1 MDRDPYSEYNDYIK
15 KRRDGLSERKVENM
29 IKEEI
34 AKNKPKIGWLKAL
47 TIFLLIYSLVMSYF
61 VAKNMTG
68 ITETINKNGQV
79 ESSTISIKNN
89 SVSTENAV
97 AKKSLDSVVG
107 ITTVGVQEN
116 MFFQGRVVEGVGSG
130 VVVSKDGYILTN
142 AHVVQDGKA
151 EKIEVLL
158 TNGKKSS
165 AKLLWYDTT
174 LDLAVI
180 KTDMT
185 GLKPVEMGD
194 SDKVQ
199 IGDKAIAIGNPLG
212 LDLQSTLTSG
222 YISGKDRTITLQN
235 GLQMDG
241 LMQTD
246 AAINSGNSGGALLN
260 SKGQQIGI
268 NSAKA
273 GNSDGIGFAIPINTV
288 KNVIDQIIKNGEY
301 KSVYLGITGQSLDY
315 FKQFPQAN
323 MGALEDVEGVY
334 VFNNF
339 DQNDIF
345 QKGDVIT
352 AVDGKKV
359 TDMASLRKVLLDY
372 QIGQSAEITL
382 IRDGKEQKINFTFSI
397 DSSNVDEYKQASP
410 ENKIEKNE
418 EDRERSNPFYNLP

>member
-68 ITETINKNGQV
+68 ITETINQNGQV

-246 AAINSGNSGGALLN
+246 AAINSGNSGGGLFDQEGKL
-260 SKGQQIGI
+260 IGI
-268 NSAKA
+268 NTAKA
-273 GNSDGIGFAIPINTV
+273 SAEGIGFTIPINVAKTIVDNIVSGGSFEGV
-288 KNVIDQIIKNGEY
+288 K
-301 KSVYLGITGQSLDY
+301 LGISGVDVKTFQQATGQKLSIDKGIYVVEVVRGSSAQKAGVTRGDIITKVNGKEINTMSSL
-315 FKQFPQAN
+315 KK
-323 MGALEDVEGVY
+323 ALLEVRPK
-334 VFNNF
+334 
-339 DQNDIF
+339 
-345 QKGDVIT
+345 QKGKIT
-352 AVDGKKV
+352 V
-359 TDMASLRKVLLDY
+359 Y
-372 QIGQSAEITL
+372 
-382 IRDGKEQKINFTFSI
+382 RDGSTKDLDIEFSTLEQK
-397 DSSNVDEYKQASP
+397 
-410 ENKIEKNE
+410 
-418 EDRERSNPFYNLP
+418 

>member
-68 ITETINKNGQV
+68 ITETINKSGQV

-246 AAINSGNSGGALLN
+246 AAINSGNSGGGLFDQEGKL
-260 SKGQQIGI
+260 IGI
-268 NSAKA
+268 NTAKA
-273 GNSDGIGFAIPINTV
+273 SAEGIGFTIPINVAKTIVDNIVSGGSFEGV
-288 KNVIDQIIKNGEY
+288 K
-301 KSVYLGITGQSLDY
+301 LGISGVDVKTFQQATGQKLSIDKGIYVVEVVRGSSAQKAGVTRGDIITKVNGKEINTMSSL
-315 FKQFPQAN
+315 KKALLEVRPQ
-323 MGALEDVEGVY
+323 
-334 VFNNF
+334 
-339 DQNDIF
+339 
-345 QKGDVIT
+345 QKGKIT
-352 AVDGKKV
+352 I
-359 TDMASLRKVLLDY
+359 Y
-372 QIGQSAEITL
+372 
-382 IRDGKEQKINFTFSI
+382 RDGNTKDLDIEFSTLQQK
-397 DSSNVDEYKQASP
+397 
-410 ENKIEKNE
+410 
-418 EDRERSNPFYNLP
+418 

>member
-15 KRRDGLSERKVENM
+15 KRREGLSERKVENM

-246 AAINSGNSGGALLN
+246 AAINSGNSGGGLFDQEGKL
-260 SKGQQIGI
+260 IGI
-268 NSAKA
+268 NTAKA
-273 GNSDGIGFAIPINTV
+273 SAEGIGFTIPINVAKTIVDNIVSGGSFEGV
-288 KNVIDQIIKNGEY
+288 K
-301 KSVYLGITGQSLDY
+301 LGISGVDVKTFQQATGQKLSIDKGIYVVEVVRGSSAQKAGVTRGDIITKVNGKEINTMSSL
-315 FKQFPQAN
+315 KKALLEVRPQ
-323 MGALEDVEGVY
+323 
-334 VFNNF
+334 
-339 DQNDIF
+339 
-345 QKGDVIT
+345 QKGKIT
-352 AVDGKKV
+352 V
-359 TDMASLRKVLLDY
+359 Y
-372 QIGQSAEITL
+372 
-382 IRDGKEQKINFTFSI
+382 RDGNTKDLDIEFSTLQQK
-397 DSSNVDEYKQASP
+397 
-410 ENKIEKNE
+410 
-418 EDRERSNPFYNLP
+418 

>member
-1 MDRDPYSEYNDYIK
+1 MDRDPYSDYNDYIR

-29 IKEEI
+29 IKKEI

-61 VAKNMTG
+61 VVKNMTG

-79 ESSTISIKNN
+79 ESSTISIKNS

-107 ITTVGVQEN
+107 ITTVGVQGN

-151 EKIEVLL
+151 EKIDVLL

-180 KTDMT
+180 KTDLT

-246 AAINSGNSGGALLN
+246 AAINSGNSGGGLFDQEGKL
-260 SKGQQIGI
+260 IGI
-268 NSAKA
+268 NTAKA
-273 GNSDGIGFAIPINTV
+273 SAEGIGFTIPINVAKSIVDNIVTGGSFEGV
-288 KNVIDQIIKNGEY
+288 K
-301 KSVYLGITGQSLDY
+301 LGISGVDVKTFQQATGQKLSIDKGIYVVEVVKGSSAQKAGVTRGDIITKVNGKQINTMSSL
-315 FKQFPQAN
+315 K
-323 MGALEDVEGVY
+323 
-334 VFNNF
+334 
-339 DQNDIF
+339 
-345 QKGDVIT
+345 
-352 AVDGKKV
+352 
-359 TDMASLRKVLLDY
+359 KVLLEVRPK
-372 QIGQSAEITL
+372 QKGKITVY
-382 IRDGKEQKINFTFSI
+382 RDGSTKDLDIEFSTLEQK
-397 DSSNVDEYKQASP
+397 
-410 ENKIEKNE
+410 
-418 EDRERSNPFYNLP
+418 

>member
-180 KTDMT
+180 KTDLT

-222 YISGKDRTITLQN
+222 YISGKDRTINLQN

-246 AAINSGNSGGALLN
+246 AAINSGNSGGGLFDQEGKL
-260 SKGQQIGI
+260 IGI
-268 NSAKA
+268 NTAKA
-273 GNSDGIGFAIPINTV
+273 SAEGIGFTIPINVAKTIVDNIVSGGSFEGV
-288 KNVIDQIIKNGEY
+288 K
-301 KSVYLGITGQSLDY
+301 LGISGVDVKTFQQATGQKLSIDKGIYVVEVVRGSSAQKAGVTRGDIITKVNGKEINTMSSL
-315 FKQFPQAN
+315 KKALLEVRPQ
-323 MGALEDVEGVY
+323 
-334 VFNNF
+334 
-339 DQNDIF
+339 
-345 QKGDVIT
+345 QKGKIT
-352 AVDGKKV
+352 I
-359 TDMASLRKVLLDY
+359 Y
-372 QIGQSAEITL
+372 
-382 IRDGKEQKINFTFSI
+382 RDGNTKDLDIEFSALQQK
-397 DSSNVDEYKQASP
+397 
-410 ENKIEKNE
+410 
-418 EDRERSNPFYNLP
+418 

>member
-1 MDRDPYSEYNDYIK
+1 MDRDPYSDYNDYIR

-29 IKEEI
+29 IKKEI

-61 VAKNMTG
+61 VVKNMTG

-79 ESSTISIKNN
+79 ESSTISIKNS

-151 EKIEVLL
+151 EKIDVLL

-180 KTDMT
+180 KTDLT

-246 AAINSGNSGGALLN
+246 AAINSGNSGGGLFDQEGKL
-260 SKGQQIGI
+260 IGI
-268 NSAKA
+268 NTAKA
-273 GNSDGIGFAIPINTV
+273 SAEGIGLGV
-288 KNVIDQIIKNGEY
+288 
-301 KSVYLGITGQSLDY
+301 LGIGLPDIVVFTGFILRGIY
-315 FKQFPQAN
+315 ET
-323 MGALEDVEGVY
+323 ALQYGFTYDATEEKLL
-334 VFNNF
+334 
-339 DQNDIF
+339 IL
-345 QKGDVIT
+345 K
-352 AVDGKKV
+352 
-359 TDMASLRKVLLDY
+359 MMEASLSHGEEWVRVNAEVDRILAKEWHGNHAEDDVTQQIRRTADVFALDMLLAKFIQGLPLIGIVGGAGNPVYYGKVIRYAQLKYHKRYLQEKLD
-372 QIGQSAEITL
+372 
-382 IRDGKEQKINFTFSI
+382 KINK
-397 DSSNVDEYKQASP
+397 ELK
-410 ENKIEKNE
+410 
-418 EDRERSNPFYNLP
+418 

>member
-1 MDRDPYSEYNDYIK
+1 MDRDPYSDYNDYIR

-29 IKEEI
+29 IKKEI

-61 VAKNMTG
+61 VVKNMTG

-89 SVSTENAV
+89 SLSTENAV

-151 EKIEVLL
+151 EKIDVLL

-180 KTDMT
+180 KTDLT

-246 AAINSGNSGGALLN
+246 AAINSGNSGGGLFNQEGKL
-260 SKGQQIGI
+260 IGI
-268 NSAKA
+268 NTAKA
-273 GNSDGIGFAIPINTV
+273 SAEGIGFTIPINVAKSIVDNIVTGGSFEGV
-288 KNVIDQIIKNGEY
+288 K
-301 KSVYLGITGQSLDY
+301 LGISGVDVKTFQQATGQKLSIDKGIYVVEVVKGSSAQKAGVTRGDIVTKINGKQINTMSSLKKALLEVRP
-315 FKQFPQAN
+315 KQR
-323 MGALEDVEGVY
+323 GKITVY
-334 VFNNF
+334 
-339 DQNDIF
+339 
-345 QKGDVIT
+345 
-352 AVDGKKV
+352 
-359 TDMASLRKVLLDY
+359 
-372 QIGQSAEITL
+372 
-382 IRDGKEQKINFTFSI
+382 RDGSTKDLDIEFSTLEQK
-397 DSSNVDEYKQASP
+397 
-410 ENKIEKNE
+410 
-418 EDRERSNPFYNLP
+418 

>member
-130 VVVSKDGYILTN
+130 VVVSQDGYILTN

-246 AAINSGNSGGALLN
+246 AAINSGNSGGGLFDQEGKL
-260 SKGQQIGI
+260 IGI
-268 NSAKA
+268 NTAKA
-273 GNSDGIGFAIPINTV
+273 SAEGIGFTIPINVAKTIVDNIVSGGSFEGV
-288 KNVIDQIIKNGEY
+288 K
-301 KSVYLGITGQSLDY
+301 LGISGVDVKTFQQATGQKLSIDKGIYVVEVVRGSSAQKAGVTRGDIITKVNGKEINTMSSL
-315 FKQFPQAN
+315 KKALLEVRPQ
-323 MGALEDVEGVY
+323 
-334 VFNNF
+334 
-339 DQNDIF
+339 
-345 QKGDVIT
+345 QKGKIT
-352 AVDGKKV
+352 V
-359 TDMASLRKVLLDY
+359 Y
-372 QIGQSAEITL
+372 
-382 IRDGKEQKINFTFSI
+382 RDGNTKDLDIEFSTLQK
-397 DSSNVDEYKQASP
+397 K
-410 ENKIEKNE
+410 
-418 EDRERSNPFYNLP
+418 

>member
-246 AAINSGNSGGALLN
+246 AAINSGNSGGGLFDQEGKL
-260 SKGQQIGI
+260 IGI
-268 NSAKA
+268 NTAKA
-273 GNSDGIGFAIPINTV
+273 SAEGIGFTIPINVAKTIVDNIVSGGSFEGV
-288 KNVIDQIIKNGEY
+288 K
-301 KSVYLGITGQSLDY
+301 LGISGVDVKTFQQATGQKLSIDKGIYVVEVVRESSAQKAGVTRGDIITKVNGKEINTMSSL
-315 FKQFPQAN
+315 KK
-323 MGALEDVEGVY
+323 ALLEVRPK
-334 VFNNF
+334 
-339 DQNDIF
+339 
-345 QKGDVIT
+345 QKGKIT
-352 AVDGKKV
+352 V
-359 TDMASLRKVLLDY
+359 Y
-372 QIGQSAEITL
+372 
-382 IRDGKEQKINFTFSI
+382 RDGNTKDLDIEFSTLQQK
-397 DSSNVDEYKQASP
+397 
-410 ENKIEKNE
+410 
-418 EDRERSNPFYNLP
+418 

>member
-1 MDRDPYSEYNDYIK
+1 MDRDPYSDYNDYIR

-29 IKEEI
+29 IKKEI
-34 AKNKPKIGWLKAL
+34 DKNKPKIGWIKAL

-61 VAKNMTG
+61 VVKNMTG

-79 ESSTISIKNN
+79 ESSTISIKNS

-151 EKIEVLL
+151 EKIDVLL

-180 KTDMT
+180 KTDLT

-246 AAINSGNSGGALLN
+246 AAINSGNSGGGLFDQEGKL
-260 SKGQQIGI
+260 IGI
-268 NSAKA
+268 NTAKA
-273 GNSDGIGFAIPINTV
+273 SAEGIGFTIPINVAKSIVDNIITGGSFEGV
-288 KNVIDQIIKNGEY
+288 K
-301 KSVYLGITGQSLDY
+301 LGISGVDVKTFQQATGQKLSIDKGIYVVEVVKGSSAQKAGVTRGDIITKVNGKQINTMSSL
-315 FKQFPQAN
+315 K
-323 MGALEDVEGVY
+323 
-334 VFNNF
+334 
-339 DQNDIF
+339 
-345 QKGDVIT
+345 
-352 AVDGKKV
+352 
-359 TDMASLRKVLLDY
+359 KVLLEVRPK
-372 QIGQSAEITL
+372 QKGKITVY
-382 IRDGKEQKINFTFSI
+382 RDGSTKDLDIEFSTLEQK
-397 DSSNVDEYKQASP
+397 
-410 ENKIEKNE
+410 
-418 EDRERSNPFYNLP
+418 

>member
-1 MDRDPYSEYNDYIK
+1 MDRDPYSDYNDYIR

-29 IKEEI
+29 IKKEI

-61 VAKNMTG
+61 VVKNMTG

-79 ESSTISIKNN
+79 ESSTISIKNS

-151 EKIEVLL
+151 EKIDVLL

-180 KTDMT
+180 KTDLT

-194 SDKVQ
+194 SEKVQ

-246 AAINSGNSGGALLN
+246 AAINSGNSGGGLFDQEGKL
-260 SKGQQIGI
+260 IGI
-268 NSAKA
+268 NTAKA
-273 GNSDGIGFAIPINTV
+273 SAEGIGFTIPINVAKSIVDNIITGGSFEGV
-288 KNVIDQIIKNGEY
+288 K
-301 KSVYLGITGQSLDY
+301 LGISGVDVKTFQQATGQKLSIDKGIYVVEVVKGSSAQKAGVTRGDIITKVNGKQINTMSSL
-315 FKQFPQAN
+315 K
-323 MGALEDVEGVY
+323 
-334 VFNNF
+334 
-339 DQNDIF
+339 
-345 QKGDVIT
+345 
-352 AVDGKKV
+352 
-359 TDMASLRKVLLDY
+359 KVLLEVRPK
-372 QIGQSAEITL
+372 QKGKITVY
-382 IRDGKEQKINFTFSI
+382 RDGSTKDLDIEFSTLEQK
-397 DSSNVDEYKQASP
+397 
-410 ENKIEKNE
+410 
-418 EDRERSNPFYNLP
+418 

>member
-1 MDRDPYSEYNDYIK
+1 MDRDPYSDYNDYIR

-246 AAINSGNSGGALLN
+246 AAINSGNSGGGLFDQEGKL
-260 SKGQQIGI
+260 IGI
-268 NSAKA
+268 NTAKA
-273 GNSDGIGFAIPINTV
+273 SAEGIGFTIPINVAKTIVDNIVSGGSFEGV
-288 KNVIDQIIKNGEY
+288 K
-301 KSVYLGITGQSLDY
+301 LGINGVDVKTFQQATGQKLSIDKGIYVVEVVRGSSAQKAGVTRGDIIAKVNGKEINTMSSL
-315 FKQFPQAN
+315 KKALLEVRPQ
-323 MGALEDVEGVY
+323 
-334 VFNNF
+334 
-339 DQNDIF
+339 
-345 QKGDVIT
+345 QKGKIT
-352 AVDGKKV
+352 V
-359 TDMASLRKVLLDY
+359 Y
-372 QIGQSAEITL
+372 
-382 IRDGKEQKINFTFSI
+382 RDGNTKDLDIEFSTLQQK
-397 DSSNVDEYKQASP
+397 
-410 ENKIEKNE
+410 
-418 EDRERSNPFYNLP
+418 

>member
-180 KTDMT
+180 KTDLT

-246 AAINSGNSGGALLN
+246 AAINSGNSGGGLFDQEGKL
-260 SKGQQIGI
+260 IGI
-268 NSAKA
+268 NTAKA
-273 GNSDGIGFAIPINTV
+273 SAEGIGFTIPINVAKTIVDNIVSGGSFEGV
-288 KNVIDQIIKNGEY
+288 K
-301 KSVYLGITGQSLDY
+301 LGISGVDVKTFQQATGQKLSIDKGIYVVEVVRGSSAQKAGVTRGDIITKVNGKEINTMSSL
-315 FKQFPQAN
+315 KK
-323 MGALEDVEGVY
+323 ALLEVRPK
-334 VFNNF
+334 
-339 DQNDIF
+339 
-345 QKGDVIT
+345 QKGKIT
-352 AVDGKKV
+352 V
-359 TDMASLRKVLLDY
+359 Y
-372 QIGQSAEITL
+372 
-382 IRDGKEQKINFTFSI
+382 RDGNTKDLDLSLIHI
-397 DSSNVDEYKQASP
+397 
-410 ENKIEKNE
+410 
-418 EDRERSNPFYNLP
+418 

>member
-130 VVVSKDGYILTN
+130 VVVSKEGYILTN

-246 AAINSGNSGGALLN
+246 AAINSGNSGGGLFDQEGKL
-260 SKGQQIGI
+260 IGI
-268 NSAKA
+268 NTAKA
-273 GNSDGIGFAIPINTV
+273 SAEGIGFTIPINVAKTIVDNIVSGGSFEGV
-288 KNVIDQIIKNGEY
+288 K
-301 KSVYLGITGQSLDY
+301 LGISGVDVKTFQQATGQRLSIDKGIYVVEVVKGSSAQKAGVTRGDIITKVNGKAINTMSSL
-315 FKQFPQAN
+315 KK
-323 MGALEDVEGVY
+323 ALLEVRPK
-334 VFNNF
+334 
-339 DQNDIF
+339 
-345 QKGDVIT
+345 QKGKIT
-352 AVDGKKV
+352 V
-359 TDMASLRKVLLDY
+359 Y
-372 QIGQSAEITL
+372 
-382 IRDGKEQKINFTFSI
+382 RDGSTKDLDIEFSTLEQK
-397 DSSNVDEYKQASP
+397 
-410 ENKIEKNE
+410 
-418 EDRERSNPFYNLP
+418 

>member
-1 MDRDPYSEYNDYIK
+1 MDRGPYSEYNDYIK

-47 TIFLLIYSLVMSYF
+47 TIFLLIYSLVISYF

-246 AAINSGNSGGALLN
+246 AAINSGNSGGGLFDQEGKL
-260 SKGQQIGI
+260 IGI
-268 NSAKA
+268 NTAKA
-273 GNSDGIGFAIPINTV
+273 SAEGIGFTIPINVAKTIVDNIVSGGSFEGV
-288 KNVIDQIIKNGEY
+288 K
-301 KSVYLGITGQSLDY
+301 LGISGVDVKTFQQATGQKLSIDKGIYVVEVVRGSSAQKAGVTRGDIITKVNGKEINTMSSL
-315 FKQFPQAN
+315 KKALLEVRPQ
-323 MGALEDVEGVY
+323 
-334 VFNNF
+334 
-339 DQNDIF
+339 
-345 QKGDVIT
+345 QKGKIT
-352 AVDGKKV
+352 V
-359 TDMASLRKVLLDY
+359 Y
-372 QIGQSAEITL
+372 
-382 IRDGKEQKINFTFSI
+382 RDGNTKDLDIEFSTLQQK
-397 DSSNVDEYKQASP
+397 
-410 ENKIEKNE
+410 
-418 EDRERSNPFYNLP
+418 

>member
-116 MFFQGRVVEGVGSG
+116 MFLQGRVVEGVGSG
-130 VVVSKDGYILTN
+130 VVVSKEGYILTN

-246 AAINSGNSGGALLN
+246 AAINSGNSGGGLFDQEGKL
-260 SKGQQIGI
+260 IGI
-268 NSAKA
+268 NTAKA
-273 GNSDGIGFAIPINTV
+273 SAEGIGFTIPINVAKTIVDNIVSGGSFEGV
-288 KNVIDQIIKNGEY
+288 K
-301 KSVYLGITGQSLDY
+301 LGISGVDVKTFQQATGQRLSIDKGIYVVEVVRGSSAQKAGVTRGDIITKVNGKEINTMSSL
-315 FKQFPQAN
+315 KK
-323 MGALEDVEGVY
+323 ALLEVRPK
-334 VFNNF
+334 
-339 DQNDIF
+339 
-345 QKGDVIT
+345 QKGKIT
-352 AVDGKKV
+352 V
-359 TDMASLRKVLLDY
+359 Y
-372 QIGQSAEITL
+372 
-382 IRDGKEQKINFTFSI
+382 RDGNTKDFDIEFSTLQQK
-397 DSSNVDEYKQASP
+397 
-410 ENKIEKNE
+410 
-418 EDRERSNPFYNLP
+418 

>member
-1 MDRDPYSEYNDYIK
+1 MDRDPYSDYNDYIR

-29 IKEEI
+29 IKKEI

-61 VAKNMTG
+61 VVKNMTG

-79 ESSTISIKNN
+79 ESSTISIKNS

-151 EKIEVLL
+151 EKIDVLL

-180 KTDMT
+180 KTDLT

-246 AAINSGNSGGALLN
+246 AAINSGNSGGGLFNQEGKL
-260 SKGQQIGI
+260 IGI
-268 NSAKA
+268 NTAKA
-273 GNSDGIGFAIPINTV
+273 SAEGIGFTIPINVAKSIVDNIVTGGSFEGV
-288 KNVIDQIIKNGEY
+288 K
-301 KSVYLGITGQSLDY
+301 LGISGVDVKTFQQATGQKLSIDKGIYVVEVVKGSSAQKAGVNRGDIITKVNGKQINTMSSL
-315 FKQFPQAN
+315 K
-323 MGALEDVEGVY
+323 
-334 VFNNF
+334 
-339 DQNDIF
+339 
-345 QKGDVIT
+345 
-352 AVDGKKV
+352 
-359 TDMASLRKVLLDY
+359 KVLLEVRPK
-372 QIGQSAEITL
+372 QKGKITVY
-382 IRDGKEQKINFTFSI
+382 RDGSTKDLDIEFSTLEQK
-397 DSSNVDEYKQASP
+397 
-410 ENKIEKNE
+410 
-418 EDRERSNPFYNLP
+418 

>member
-68 ITETINKNGQV
+68 ITETINKNGKV

-246 AAINSGNSGGALLN
+246 AAINSGNSGGGLFDQEGKL
-260 SKGQQIGI
+260 IGI
-268 NSAKA
+268 NTAKA
-273 GNSDGIGFAIPINTV
+273 SAEGIGFTIPINVAKTIVDNIVSGGSFEGV
-288 KNVIDQIIKNGEY
+288 K
-301 KSVYLGITGQSLDY
+301 LGISGVDVKTFQQATGQKLSIDKGIYVVEVVRGSSAQKAGVTRGDIITKVNGKEINTMSSL
-315 FKQFPQAN
+315 KKALLEVRPQ
-323 MGALEDVEGVY
+323 
-334 VFNNF
+334 
-339 DQNDIF
+339 
-345 QKGDVIT
+345 QKGKIT
-352 AVDGKKV
+352 V
-359 TDMASLRKVLLDY
+359 Y
-372 QIGQSAEITL
+372 
-382 IRDGKEQKINFTFSI
+382 RDGNTKDLDIEFSTLQQK
-397 DSSNVDEYKQASP
+397 
-410 ENKIEKNE
+410 
-418 EDRERSNPFYNLP
+418 

>member
-68 ITETINKNGQV
+68 ITETINKSGQV

-246 AAINSGNSGGALLN
+246 AAINSGNSGGGLFDQEGKL
-260 SKGQQIGI
+260 IGI
-268 NSAKA
+268 NTAKA
-273 GNSDGIGFAIPINTV
+273 SAEGIGFTIPINVAKTIVDNIVSGGSFEGV
-288 KNVIDQIIKNGEY
+288 K
-301 KSVYLGITGQSLDY
+301 LGISGVDVKTFQQATGQKLSIDKGIYVVEVVRGSSAQKAGVTRGDIITKVNGKEINTMSSL
-315 FKQFPQAN
+315 KKALLEVRPQ
-323 MGALEDVEGVY
+323 
-334 VFNNF
+334 
-339 DQNDIF
+339 
-345 QKGDVIT
+345 QKGKIT
-352 AVDGKKV
+352 V
-359 TDMASLRKVLLDY
+359 Y
-372 QIGQSAEITL
+372 
-382 IRDGKEQKINFTFSI
+382 RDGNTKDLNIEFSTLQQK
-397 DSSNVDEYKQASP
+397 
-410 ENKIEKNE
+410 
-418 EDRERSNPFYNLP
+418 

>member
-1 MDRDPYSEYNDYIK
+1 MDRDPYSDYNDYIR

-29 IKEEI
+29 IKKEI

-61 VAKNMTG
+61 VVKNMTG

-79 ESSTISIKNN
+79 ESSTISIKNS

-151 EKIEVLL
+151 EKIDVLL

-180 KTDMT
+180 KTDLT

-246 AAINSGNSGGALLN
+246 AAINSGNSGGGLFDQEGKL
-260 SKGQQIGI
+260 IGI
-268 NSAKA
+268 NTAKA
-273 GNSDGIGFAIPINTV
+273 SAEGIGFTIPINVAKSIVDNIITGGSFEGV
-288 KNVIDQIIKNGEY
+288 K
-301 KSVYLGITGQSLDY
+301 LGISGVDVKTFQQATGQKLSIDKGIYVVEVVKGSSEQKAGVTRGDIITKVNGKQINTMSSL
-315 FKQFPQAN
+315 K
-323 MGALEDVEGVY
+323 
-334 VFNNF
+334 
-339 DQNDIF
+339 
-345 QKGDVIT
+345 
-352 AVDGKKV
+352 
-359 TDMASLRKVLLDY
+359 KVLLEVRPK
-372 QIGQSAEITL
+372 QKGKITVY
-382 IRDGKEQKINFTFSI
+382 RDGSTKDLDIEFSTLEQK
-397 DSSNVDEYKQASP
+397 
-410 ENKIEKNE
+410 
-418 EDRERSNPFYNLP
+418 

>member
-1 MDRDPYSEYNDYIK
+1 MDRDPYSDYNDYIR

-29 IKEEI
+29 IKKEI

-61 VAKNMTG
+61 VVKNMTG

-79 ESSTISIKNN
+79 ESGTISIKNS

-151 EKIEVLL
+151 EKIDVLL

-180 KTDMT
+180 KTDLT

-246 AAINSGNSGGALLN
+246 AAINSGNSGGGLFDQEGKL
-260 SKGQQIGI
+260 IGI
-268 NSAKA
+268 NTAKA
-273 GNSDGIGFAIPINTV
+273 SAEGIGFTIPINVAKSIVDNIITGGSFEGV
-288 KNVIDQIIKNGEY
+288 K
-301 KSVYLGITGQSLDY
+301 LGISGVDVKTFQQATGQKLSIDKGIYVVEVVKGSSAQKAGVTRGDIITKVNGKQINTMSSL
-315 FKQFPQAN
+315 K
-323 MGALEDVEGVY
+323 
-334 VFNNF
+334 
-339 DQNDIF
+339 
-345 QKGDVIT
+345 
-352 AVDGKKV
+352 
-359 TDMASLRKVLLDY
+359 KVLLEVRPK
-372 QIGQSAEITL
+372 QKGKITVY
-382 IRDGKEQKINFTFSI
+382 RDGSTKDLDIEFSTLEQK
-397 DSSNVDEYKQASP
+397 
-410 ENKIEKNE
+410 
-418 EDRERSNPFYNLP
+418 

>member
-246 AAINSGNSGGALLN
+246 AAINSGNSGGGLFDQEGKL
-260 SKGQQIGI
+260 IGI
-268 NSAKA
+268 NTAKA
-273 GNSDGIGFAIPINTV
+273 SAEGIGFTIPINVAKTIVDNIVSGGSFEGV
-288 KNVIDQIIKNGEY
+288 K
-301 KSVYLGITGQSLDY
+301 LGISGVDVKTFQQATGQKLSIDKGIYVVEVVRGSSAQKAGVTRGDIITKVNGKEINTMSSL
-315 FKQFPQAN
+315 KK
-323 MGALEDVEGVY
+323 ALLEVRPK
-334 VFNNF
+334 
-339 DQNDIF
+339 
-345 QKGDVIT
+345 QKGKIT
-352 AVDGKKV
+352 V
-359 TDMASLRKVLLDY
+359 Y
-372 QIGQSAEITL
+372 
-382 IRDGKEQKINFTFSI
+382 RDGSTKDLDIEFSTLEQK
-397 DSSNVDEYKQASP
+397 
-410 ENKIEKNE
+410 
-418 EDRERSNPFYNLP
+418 

>member
-1 MDRDPYSEYNDYIK
+1 MDRDPYSDYNDYIR

-130 VVVSKDGYILTN
+130 VVVSQDGYILTN

-246 AAINSGNSGGALLN
+246 AAINSGNSGGGLFDQEGKL
-260 SKGQQIGI
+260 IGI
-268 NSAKA
+268 NTAKA
-273 GNSDGIGFAIPINTV
+273 SAEGIGFTIPINVAKTIVDNIVSGGSFEGV
-288 KNVIDQIIKNGEY
+288 K
-301 KSVYLGITGQSLDY
+301 LGISGVDVKTFQQATGQKLSIDKGIYVVEVVRGSSAQKAGVTRGDIITKVNGKQINTMSSL
-315 FKQFPQAN
+315 KK
-323 MGALEDVEGVY
+323 ALLEVRPK
-334 VFNNF
+334 
-339 DQNDIF
+339 
-345 QKGDVIT
+345 QKGKIT
-352 AVDGKKV
+352 V
-359 TDMASLRKVLLDY
+359 Y
-372 QIGQSAEITL
+372 
-382 IRDGKEQKINFTFSI
+382 RDGSTKDLDIEFSTLQQK
-397 DSSNVDEYKQASP
+397 
-410 ENKIEKNE
+410 
-418 EDRERSNPFYNLP
+418 

>member
-1 MDRDPYSEYNDYIK
+1 MDRDPYSDYNDYIR

-29 IKEEI
+29 IKKEI

-61 VAKNMTG
+61 VVKNMTG

-79 ESSTISIKNN
+79 ESSTISIKNS

-151 EKIEVLL
+151 EKIDVLL

-180 KTDMT
+180 KTDLT

-246 AAINSGNSGGALLN
+246 AAINSGNSGGGLFDQEGKL
-260 SKGQQIGI
+260 IGI
-268 NSAKA
+268 NTAKA
-273 GNSDGIGFAIPINTV
+273 SAEGIGFTIPINVAKSIVDNIITGGSFEGV
-288 KNVIDQIIKNGEY
+288 K
-301 KSVYLGITGQSLDY
+301 LGISGVDVKTFQQATGQKLSIDKGIYVVEVVKGSSAQKAGVTRGDIIMKVNGKQINTMSSL
-315 FKQFPQAN
+315 K
-323 MGALEDVEGVY
+323 
-334 VFNNF
+334 
-339 DQNDIF
+339 
-345 QKGDVIT
+345 
-352 AVDGKKV
+352 
-359 TDMASLRKVLLDY
+359 KVLLEVRPK
-372 QIGQSAEITL
+372 QKGKITVY
-382 IRDGKEQKINFTFSI
+382 RDGSTKDLDIEFSTLEQK
-397 DSSNVDEYKQASP
+397 
-410 ENKIEKNE
+410 
-418 EDRERSNPFYNLP
+418 

>member
-1 MDRDPYSEYNDYIK
+1 MDRDPYSDYNDYIR

-29 IKEEI
+29 IKKEI

-61 VAKNMTG
+61 VVKNMTG

-79 ESSTISIKNN
+79 ESSTISIKNS

-142 AHVVQDGKA
+142 AHVVQDGKV
-151 EKIEVLL
+151 EKIDVLL

-180 KTDMT
+180 KTDLT

-246 AAINSGNSGGALLN
+246 AAINSGNSGGGLFDQEGKL
-260 SKGQQIGI
+260 IGI
-268 NSAKA
+268 NTAKA
-273 GNSDGIGFAIPINTV
+273 SAEGIGFTIPINVAKSIVDNIITGGSFEGV
-288 KNVIDQIIKNGEY
+288 K
-301 KSVYLGITGQSLDY
+301 LGISGVDVKTFQQATGQKLSIDKGIYVVEVVKGSSAQKAGVTRGDIITKINGKQINTMSSL
-315 FKQFPQAN
+315 K
-323 MGALEDVEGVY
+323 
-334 VFNNF
+334 
-339 DQNDIF
+339 
-345 QKGDVIT
+345 
-352 AVDGKKV
+352 
-359 TDMASLRKVLLDY
+359 KVLLEVRPK
-372 QIGQSAEITL
+372 QKGKITVY
-382 IRDGKEQKINFTFSI
+382 RDGSTKDLDIEFSTLEQK
-397 DSSNVDEYKQASP
+397 
-410 ENKIEKNE
+410 
-418 EDRERSNPFYNLP
+418 

>member
-1 MDRDPYSEYNDYIK
+1 MDRDPYSDYNDYIR

-246 AAINSGNSGGALLN
+246 AAINSGNSGGGLFDQEGKL
-260 SKGQQIGI
+260 IGI
-268 NSAKA
+268 NTAKA
-273 GNSDGIGFAIPINTV
+273 SAEGIGFTIPINVAKTIVDNIVSGGSFEGV
-288 KNVIDQIIKNGEY
+288 K
-301 KSVYLGITGQSLDY
+301 LGISGVDVKTFQQATGQKLSIDKGIYVVEVVRGSSAQKAGVTRGDIITKVNGKEINTMSSL
-315 FKQFPQAN
+315 KK
-323 MGALEDVEGVY
+323 ALLEVRPK
-334 VFNNF
+334 
-339 DQNDIF
+339 
-345 QKGDVIT
+345 QKGKIT
-352 AVDGKKV
+352 V
-359 TDMASLRKVLLDY
+359 Y
-372 QIGQSAEITL
+372 
-382 IRDGKEQKINFTFSI
+382 RDGSTKDLDIEFSTLEQK
-397 DSSNVDEYKQASP
+397 
-410 ENKIEKNE
+410 
-418 EDRERSNPFYNLP
+418 

>member
-1 MDRDPYSEYNDYIK
+1 MDRDPYSEYNDYIQ
-15 KRRDGLSERKVENM
+15 RRKDGLSERKVENM

-246 AAINSGNSGGALLN
+246 AAINSGNSGGGLFDQEGKL
-260 SKGQQIGI
+260 IGI
-268 NSAKA
+268 NTAKA
-273 GNSDGIGFAIPINTV
+273 SAEGIGFTIPINVAKTIVDNIVSGGSFEGV
-288 KNVIDQIIKNGEY
+288 K
-301 KSVYLGITGQSLDY
+301 LGISGVDVKTFQQATGQRLSIDKGIYVVEVVKGSSAQKAGVTRGDIITKINGKAINTMSSL
-315 FKQFPQAN
+315 KK
-323 MGALEDVEGVY
+323 ALLEVRPK
-334 VFNNF
+334 
-339 DQNDIF
+339 
-345 QKGDVIT
+345 QKGKIT
-352 AVDGKKV
+352 V
-359 TDMASLRKVLLDY
+359 Y
-372 QIGQSAEITL
+372 
-382 IRDGKEQKINFTFSI
+382 RDGSTKDLDIEFSTL
-397 DSSNVDEYKQASP
+397 
-410 ENKIEKNE
+410 EKK
-418 EDRERSNPFYNLP
+418 

>member
-246 AAINSGNSGGALLN
+246 AAINSGNSGGGLFDQEGKL
-260 SKGQQIGI
+260 IGI
-268 NSAKA
+268 NTAKA
-273 GNSDGIGFAIPINTV
+273 SAEGIGFTIPINVAKTIVDNIVSGVSFEGV
-288 KNVIDQIIKNGEY
+288 K
-301 KSVYLGITGQSLDY
+301 LGISGVDVKTFQQATGQKLSIDKGIYVVEVVRGSSAQKAGVTRGDIITKVNGKEINTMSSL
-315 FKQFPQAN
+315 KKALLEVRPQ
-323 MGALEDVEGVY
+323 
-334 VFNNF
+334 
-339 DQNDIF
+339 
-345 QKGDVIT
+345 QKGKIT
-352 AVDGKKV
+352 V
-359 TDMASLRKVLLDY
+359 Y
-372 QIGQSAEITL
+372 
-382 IRDGKEQKINFTFSI
+382 RDGNTKDLDIEFSTLQQK
-397 DSSNVDEYKQASP
+397 
-410 ENKIEKNE
+410 
-418 EDRERSNPFYNLP
+418 

>member
-1 MDRDPYSEYNDYIK
+1 MDRDPYSDYNDYIR

-29 IKEEI
+29 IKKEI

-61 VAKNMTG
+61 VVKNMTG

-79 ESSTISIKNN
+79 ESSTISIKNS

-151 EKIEVLL
+151 EKIDVLL

-180 KTDMT
+180 KTDLT

-246 AAINSGNSGGALLN
+246 AAINSGNSGGGLFDQEGKL
-260 SKGQQIGI
+260 IGI
-268 NSAKA
+268 NTAKA
-273 GNSDGIGFAIPINTV
+273 SAEGIGFTIPINVAKSIVDNIITGGSFEGV
-288 KNVIDQIIKNGEY
+288 K
-301 KSVYLGITGQSLDY
+301 LGISGVDVKTFQQATGQKLSIDKGIYVVEVVKGSSAQKAGVTRGDIITKVNGKQINTMSSL
-315 FKQFPQAN
+315 K
-323 MGALEDVEGVY
+323 
-334 VFNNF
+334 
-339 DQNDIF
+339 
-345 QKGDVIT
+345 
-352 AVDGKKV
+352 
-359 TDMASLRKVLLDY
+359 KVLLEVRPK
-372 QIGQSAEITL
+372 QKGKIGRAH
-382 IRDGKEQKINFTFSI
+382 
-397 DSSNVDEYKQASP
+397 V
-410 ENKIEKNE
+410 
-418 EDRERSNPFYNLP
+418 

>member
-1 MDRDPYSEYNDYIK
+1 MDRDPYSDYNDYIR

-29 IKEEI
+29 IKKEI

-61 VAKNMTG
+61 VVKNMTG

-89 SVSTENAV
+89 SLSTENAV

-151 EKIEVLL
+151 EKIDVLL

-180 KTDMT
+180 KTDLT

-246 AAINSGNSGGALLN
+246 AAINSGNSGGGLFDQEGKL
-260 SKGQQIGI
+260 IGI
-268 NSAKA
+268 NTAKA
-273 GNSDGIGFAIPINTV
+273 SAEGIGFTIPINVAKTIVDNIVSGGSFEGV
-288 KNVIDQIIKNGEY
+288 K
-301 KSVYLGITGQSLDY
+301 LGISGVDVKTFQQATGQKLSIDKGIYVVEVVRGSSAQKAGVTRGDIITKVNGKEINTMSSL
-315 FKQFPQAN
+315 KKALLEVRPQ
-323 MGALEDVEGVY
+323 
-334 VFNNF
+334 
-339 DQNDIF
+339 
-345 QKGDVIT
+345 QKGKIT
-352 AVDGKKV
+352 VYKDGNTK
-359 TDMASLRKVLLDY
+359 DLD
-372 QIGQSAEITL
+372 IEFSTL
-382 IRDGKEQKINFTFSI
+382 QQK
-397 DSSNVDEYKQASP
+397 
-410 ENKIEKNE
+410 
-418 EDRERSNPFYNLP
+418 

>member
-1 MDRDPYSEYNDYIK
+1 M
-15 KRRDGLSERKVENM
+15 SERKVENM

-180 KTDMT
+180 KTDLT

-246 AAINSGNSGGALLN
+246 AAINSGNSGGGLFDQEGKL
-260 SKGQQIGI
+260 IGI
-268 NSAKA
+268 NTAKA
-273 GNSDGIGFAIPINTV
+273 SAEGIGFTIPINVAKTIVDNIVSGGSFEGV
-288 KNVIDQIIKNGEY
+288 K
-301 KSVYLGITGQSLDY
+301 LGISGVDVKTFQQATGQKLSIDKGIYVVEVVRESSAQKAGVTRGDIITKVNGKEINTMSSL
-315 FKQFPQAN
+315 KKALLEVRPQ
-323 MGALEDVEGVY
+323 
-334 VFNNF
+334 
-339 DQNDIF
+339 
-345 QKGDVIT
+345 QKGKIT
-352 AVDGKKV
+352 V
-359 TDMASLRKVLLDY
+359 Y
-372 QIGQSAEITL
+372 
-382 IRDGKEQKINFTFSI
+382 RDGNTKDLDIEFSTLQQK
-397 DSSNVDEYKQASP
+397 
-410 ENKIEKNE
+410 
-418 EDRERSNPFYNLP
+418 

>member
-1 MDRDPYSEYNDYIK
+1 MDRDPYSDYNDYIK

-246 AAINSGNSGGALLN
+246 AAINSGNSGGGLFDQEGKL
-260 SKGQQIGI
+260 IGI
-268 NSAKA
+268 NTAKA
-273 GNSDGIGFAIPINTV
+273 SAEGIGFTIPINVAKSIVDNIVSGGSFEGV
-288 KNVIDQIIKNGEY
+288 K
-301 KSVYLGITGQSLDY
+301 LGISGVDVKTFQQATGQKLSIDKGIYVVEVVRGSSAQKAGVTRGDIISKVNGKEINTMSSL
-315 FKQFPQAN
+315 KK
-323 MGALEDVEGVY
+323 ALLEVRPK
-334 VFNNF
+334 
-339 DQNDIF
+339 
-345 QKGDVIT
+345 QKGKIT
-352 AVDGKKV
+352 V
-359 TDMASLRKVLLDY
+359 Y
-372 QIGQSAEITL
+372 
-382 IRDGKEQKINFTFSI
+382 RDGNTKDLDIEFSTLQQK
-397 DSSNVDEYKQASP
+397 
-410 ENKIEKNE
+410 
-418 EDRERSNPFYNLP
+418 

>member
-68 ITETINKNGQV
+68 ITETINKNGKV

-89 SVSTENAV
+89 NVSTENAV

-246 AAINSGNSGGALLN
+246 AAINSGNSGGGLFDQEGKL
-260 SKGQQIGI
+260 IGI
-268 NSAKA
+268 NTAKA
-273 GNSDGIGFAIPINTV
+273 SAEGIGFTIPINVAKTIVDNIVSGGSFEGV
-288 KNVIDQIIKNGEY
+288 K
-301 KSVYLGITGQSLDY
+301 LGISGVDVKTFQQATGQKLSIDKGIYVVEVVRGSSAQKAGVTRGDIITKVNGKEINTMSSL
-315 FKQFPQAN
+315 KKALLEVRPQ
-323 MGALEDVEGVY
+323 
-334 VFNNF
+334 
-339 DQNDIF
+339 
-345 QKGDVIT
+345 QKGKIT
-352 AVDGKKV
+352 V
-359 TDMASLRKVLLDY
+359 Y
-372 QIGQSAEITL
+372 
-382 IRDGKEQKINFTFSI
+382 RDGNTKDLDIEFSTLQQK
-397 DSSNVDEYKQASP
+397 
-410 ENKIEKNE
+410 
-418 EDRERSNPFYNLP
+418 

>member
-180 KTDMT
+180 KADMT

-199 IGDKAIAIGNPLG
+199 IGDKSIAIGNPLG

-246 AAINSGNSGGALLN
+246 AAINSGNSGGGLFDQEGKL
-260 SKGQQIGI
+260 IGI
-268 NSAKA
+268 NTAKA
-273 GNSDGIGFAIPINTV
+273 SAEGIGFTIPINVAKTIVDNIVSGGSFEGV
-288 KNVIDQIIKNGEY
+288 K
-301 KSVYLGITGQSLDY
+301 LGISGVDVKTFQQATGQRLSIDKGIYVVEVVKGSSAQKAGVTRGDIITKVNGKAINTMSSL
-315 FKQFPQAN
+315 KK
-323 MGALEDVEGVY
+323 ALLEVRPK
-334 VFNNF
+334 
-339 DQNDIF
+339 
-345 QKGDVIT
+345 QKGKIT
-352 AVDGKKV
+352 V
-359 TDMASLRKVLLDY
+359 Y
-372 QIGQSAEITL
+372 
-382 IRDGKEQKINFTFSI
+382 RDGSTKDLDIEFSTLEQK
-397 DSSNVDEYKQASP
+397 
-410 ENKIEKNE
+410 
-418 EDRERSNPFYNLP
+418 

>member
-1 MDRDPYSEYNDYIK
+1 MDRDPYSDYNDYIR

-29 IKEEI
+29 IKKEI
-34 AKNKPKIGWLKAL
+34 DKNKPKIGWLKAL

-61 VAKNMTG
+61 VVKNMTG

-79 ESSTISIKNN
+79 ESSTISIKNS

-151 EKIEVLL
+151 EKIDVLL

-180 KTDMT
+180 KTDLT

-246 AAINSGNSGGALLN
+246 AAINSGNSGGGLFNQEGKL
-260 SKGQQIGI
+260 IGI
-268 NSAKA
+268 NTAKA
-273 GNSDGIGFAIPINTV
+273 SAEGIGFTIPINVAKSIVDNIVTGGSFEGV
-288 KNVIDQIIKNGEY
+288 K
-301 KSVYLGITGQSLDY
+301 LGISGVDVKTFQQATGQKLSIDKGIYVVEVVKGSSAQKAGVNRGDIITKVNGKQINTMSSL
-315 FKQFPQAN
+315 K
-323 MGALEDVEGVY
+323 
-334 VFNNF
+334 
-339 DQNDIF
+339 
-345 QKGDVIT
+345 
-352 AVDGKKV
+352 
-359 TDMASLRKVLLDY
+359 KVLLEVRPK
-372 QIGQSAEITL
+372 QKGKITVY
-382 IRDGKEQKINFTFSI
+382 RDGSTKDLDIEFSTLEQK
-397 DSSNVDEYKQASP
+397 
-410 ENKIEKNE
+410 
-418 EDRERSNPFYNLP
+418 

>member
-1 MDRDPYSEYNDYIK
+1 MDRDPYSDYNDYIR

-29 IKEEI
+29 IKKEI
-34 AKNKPKIGWLKAL
+34 AKNKPKIGWLKAI

-61 VAKNMTG
+61 VVKNMTG

-79 ESSTISIKNN
+79 ESSTISIKNS

-151 EKIEVLL
+151 EKIDVLL

-180 KTDMT
+180 KTDLT

-246 AAINSGNSGGALLN
+246 AAINSGNSGGGLFDQEGKL
-260 SKGQQIGI
+260 IGI
-268 NSAKA
+268 NTAKA
-273 GNSDGIGFAIPINTV
+273 SAEGIGFTIPINVAKSIVDNIITGGSFEGV
-288 KNVIDQIIKNGEY
+288 K
-301 KSVYLGITGQSLDY
+301 LGISGVDVKTFQQATGQKLSIDKGIYVVEVVKGSSAQKAGVTRGDIITKVNGKQINTMSSL
-315 FKQFPQAN
+315 K
-323 MGALEDVEGVY
+323 
-334 VFNNF
+334 
-339 DQNDIF
+339 
-345 QKGDVIT
+345 
-352 AVDGKKV
+352 
-359 TDMASLRKVLLDY
+359 KVLLEVRPK
-372 QIGQSAEITL
+372 QKGKITVY
-382 IRDGKEQKINFTFSI
+382 RDGSTKDLDIEFSTLEQK
-397 DSSNVDEYKQASP
+397 
-410 ENKIEKNE
+410 
-418 EDRERSNPFYNLP
+418 

>member
-151 EKIEVLL
+151 EKIDVLL

-180 KTDMT
+180 KTDLT

-246 AAINSGNSGGALLN
+246 AAINSGNSGGGLFDQEGKL
-260 SKGQQIGI
+260 IGI
-268 NSAKA
+268 NTAKA
-273 GNSDGIGFAIPINTV
+273 SAEGIGFTIPINVAKSIVDNIITGGSFEGV
-288 KNVIDQIIKNGEY
+288 K
-301 KSVYLGITGQSLDY
+301 LGISGVDVKTFQQATGQKLSIDKGIYVVEVVRGSSAQKAGVTRGDIITKVNGKEINTMSSL
-315 FKQFPQAN
+315 KKALLEVRPQ
-323 MGALEDVEGVY
+323 
-334 VFNNF
+334 
-339 DQNDIF
+339 
-345 QKGDVIT
+345 QKGKIT
-352 AVDGKKV
+352 V
-359 TDMASLRKVLLDY
+359 Y
-372 QIGQSAEITL
+372 
-382 IRDGKEQKINFTFSI
+382 RDGNTKDLDIEFSTLQQK
-397 DSSNVDEYKQASP
+397 
-410 ENKIEKNE
+410 
-418 EDRERSNPFYNLP
+418 